1 MPTPA
6 AEVHVDEA
14 LLRTL
19 LAEQHPDLAH
29 LPLEVVANGWDNV
42 VVRIGDSLVARLPR
56 REAAAGLV
64 RSEQRWLPRIAE
76 LVAAVVPV
84 PAPVRI
90 GVPGAGYPWSWSI
103 GRWFPGVPAAAVD
116 PLPESVAPALAA
128 FVELLH
134 VPAPADA
141 PRNPVRGGPLA
152 DRAAA
157 VAERL
162 ATGRVPRAAEVSRLW
177 DRAVSAPGWAG
188 PPVWLHGDLH
198 PFNLIVDGGR
208 LAAVIDFGDVTA
220 GDPATDLAS
229 AWLTFGREARRGF
242 RASVTADDDTWV
254 RARGWTV
261 AMATALVVAS
271 DDHPAMHAVGARALE
286 AVLDDADD

>member
-19 LAEQHPDLAH
+19 LSEQHPDLAH

-42 VVRIGDSLVARLPR
+42 IVRIGDTLVARLPR
-56 REAAAGLV
+56 RAAAAGLV
-64 RSEQRWLPRIAE
+64 LSEQRWLPRIAE

-116 PLPESVAPALAA
+116 PLPPSVAPALAA

-152 DRAAA
+152 GRAAA

-162 ATGRVPRAAEVSRLW
+162 ASGRVPRAAEVSRLW
-177 DRAVSAPGWAG
+177 DRAVSAAGWAG

-229 AWLTFGREARRGF
+229 AWLTFGREARRVF
-242 RASVTADDDTWV
+242 RGSVTADDDTWL

-286 AVLDDADD
+286 AVLDDVDD